1 MRRIIF
7 VLSFAF
13 VFISCKKSPSNE
25 VDYATD
31 KVVAE
36 EEAMYSND
44 ALQAP
49 QAAPEAAPTESSN
62 ASTAIPIDQKII
74 KNGNLRFETADMN
87 KTAAKIYAAL
97 KTVNGYVQLDSETK
111 GYNEITR
118 NIVIRVPN
126 QNFEKLVNNVTQGI
140 SYFDEKQITSEDVTE
155 QYIDLEARLKSK
167 KELEARYI
175 DLLRKA
181 NKVSDIIEVEQQINV
196 IREEIESKQGQ
207 LNYMKSRVSMSTLNI
222 TFYKPTAESGITVSY
237 GDKIVNALK
246 GSVSWIPGFFIG
258 LIYIWPLFLI
268 VGLAWYFIRKKLN
281 KSKK

>member
-1 MRRIIF
+1 MKRIIY

-13 VFISCKKSPSNE
+13 VFISCKKSPDS
-25 VDYATD
+25 TD
-31 KVVAE
+31 KIVVE
-36 EEAMYSND
+36 ETEAVNSIEI
-44 ALQAP
+44 LLP
-49 QAAPEAAPTESSN
+49 PEATTAESSN
-62 ASTAIPIDQKII
+62 ASTVIPIDQKII

-97 KTVNGYVQLDSETK
+97 KTTNGYVQLDSETK

-126 QNFEKLVNNVTQGI
+126 QNFEKLVNEVTQGI

-181 NKVSDIIEVEQQINV
+181 SKVSDIIEIEQQINV

-207 LNYMKSRVSMSTLNI
+207 LNYMKNRISMSTLNI
-222 TFYKPTAESGITVSY
+222 TFYKPTVESGITVSY
-237 GDKIVNALK
+237 GDKMLNALK
-246 GSVSWIPGFFIG
+246 GSVNWVPGFFIG
-258 LIYIWPLFLI
+258 LIYIWPIFII
-268 VGLAWYFIRKKLN
+268 VGGLLFYFKKKKN
-281 KSKK
+281 KSKE

>member
-1 MRRIIF
+1 MKRIIY

-13 VFISCKKSPSNE
+13 VFISCKKSPDSTDKIVVEETEAINSNE
-25 VDYATD
+25 I
-31 KVVAE
+31 
-36 EEAMYSND
+36 
-44 ALQAP
+44 LLP
-49 QAAPEAAPTESSN
+49 PEAASAESSN
-62 ASTAIPIDQKII
+62 NISAIPLDQKII
-74 KNGNLRFETADMN
+74 KNGNLRFETAEMN

-97 KTVNGYVQLDSETK
+97 KTVNGYIQLDSETK

-126 QNFEKLVNNVTQGI
+126 QNFEKLVNEVMQGV

-155 QYIDLEARLKSK
+155 EFIDLEARLKSK

-181 NKVSDIIEVEQQINV
+181 TKVSDIIEIEQQINV

-246 GSVSWIPGFFIG
+246 GSVNWIPGFFIG

-268 VGLAWYFIRKKLN
+268 GGGLLYYFRKKKN
-281 KSKK
+281 KTKE

>member
-1 MRRIIF
+1 MRRIIY

-111 GYNEITR
+111 SYNEITR

-126 QNFEKLVNNVTQGI
+126 QNFEKLVNDVTQGI

-167 KELEARYI
+167 KELEAR
-175 DLLRKA
+175 
-181 NKVSDIIEVEQQINV
+181 
-196 IREEIESKQGQ
+196 
-207 LNYMKSRVSMSTLNI
+207 
-222 TFYKPTAESGITVSY
+222 
-237 GDKIVNALK
+237 
-246 GSVSWIPGFFIG
+246 
-258 LIYIWPLFLI
+258 
-268 VGLAWYFIRKKLN
+268 
-281 KSKK
+281 